1 MGAAGAIGGGLALG
15 AYGQYEA
22 NKANR
27 RNRRTL
33 GGLKNQQL
41 ANLDPALAAQEGYL
55 KRAIREE
62 ESGMAADESRFEQR
76 TMQGVEDATQSAI
89 GDATAGLASTGS
101 LGSGLASQVR
111 AGIGRQSIRA
121 RTDSQLAIS
130 ALRGQNRMRR
140 AGNLRELGAFQAY
153 KANAR
158 NNILG
163 GYGAQLA
170 GNSYT
175 SQGADLGGLAMLAA
189 MGSGGGG
196 GDPTVT
202 PMPPGMYGGFP

>member
-1 MGAAGAIGGGLALG
+1 MGGGLALG

-33 GGLKNQQL
+33 GGLKNKML

-55 KRAIREE
+55 KSAIRDE
-62 ESGMAADESRFEQR
+62 ESGMAADEGRFEARVGQDVADS
-76 TMQGVEDATQSAI
+76 TAQATGQ
-89 GDATAGLASTGS
+89 ATSGLAQTGM
-101 LGSGLASQVR
+101 LGSGLAATTR
-111 AGIGRQSIRA
+111 AGIGRQSARA
-121 RTDSQLAIS
+121 RTDAQIAIS

-140 AGNLRELGAFQAY
+140 AANKRELGAFQAY
-153 KANAR
+153 KANAK

-163 GYGAQLA
+163 GYGSQIA

-189 MGSGGGG
+189 MSSGGGG
-196 GDPTVT
+196 ENTVT
-202 PMPPGMYGGFP
+202 PMPPGMYGQGIP